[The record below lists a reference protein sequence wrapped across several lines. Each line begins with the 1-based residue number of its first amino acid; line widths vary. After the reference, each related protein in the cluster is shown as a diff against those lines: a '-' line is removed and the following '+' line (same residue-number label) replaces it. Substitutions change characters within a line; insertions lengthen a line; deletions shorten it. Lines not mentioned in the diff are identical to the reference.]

1 MRFPNAANGVKKIF
15 TAQILGLIASVA
27 MIIGLIFLIVTAAA
41 ADANAQGGAVA
52 AGIGTIILL
61 AGAAVLVMIGSIM
74 TLVGVIQASRDEGA
88 FKTALIAII
97 ISLVAAVIAAI
108 FTSSGVVQ
116 SICQI
121 IQNVMSLAATLFVIN
136 GVTNLAEKLN
146 NTEVWSKGRNLL
158 KVIVCIYAL
167 SLIAS
172 FISLI
177 FGGIFVSMTAAI
189 LSLIAAI
196 LNVISYFLYL
206 SLLNKGKKML
216 AE

>member
-1 MRFPNAANGVKKIF
+1 MRFPNAASGVKKLF

-27 MIIGLIFLIVTAAA
+27 TIIGLIFLIFTAAA

-52 AGIGTIILL
+52 AGLGTIILM
-61 AGAAVLVMIGSIM
+61 GASAVLILIGSIM
-74 TLVGVIQASRDEGA
+74 TLVGIIQASKDEGA

-97 ISLVAAVIAAI
+97 VSLIAAVIAGI
-108 FTSSGVVQ
+108 FSSNGLVQ

-121 IQNVMSLAATLFVIN
+121 IQNVMNLAVTLFVIN
-136 GVTNLAEKLN
+136 GVTNLAEKMN

-177 FGGIFVSMTAAI
+177 FGGIFMSVTAAI
-189 LSLIAAI
+189 LALVAAV
-196 LNVISYFLYL
+196 LDVVSYFLYL

>member
-1 MRFPNAANGVKKIF
+1 MRFPNAASGVKKLF

-27 MIIGLIFLIVTAAA
+27 TIIGLIFLIFTAAA

-52 AGIGTIILL
+52 AGLGTIILM
-61 AGAAVLVMIGSIM
+61 GASAVLILIGSIM
-74 TLVGVIQASRDEGA
+74 TLVGIIQASKDEGA

-97 ISLVAAVIAAI
+97 VSLVAAVIAGI
-108 FTSSGVVQ
+108 FSSNGLVQ

-121 IQNVMSLAATLFVIN
+121 IQNVMSLAVTLFVIN

>member
-1 MRFPNAANGVKKIF
+1 MRFPNAASGVKKLF

-27 MIIGLIFLIVTAAA
+27 TIIGLIFLIFTAAA

-52 AGIGTIILL
+52 AGLGTIILM
-61 AGAAVLVMIGSIM
+61 GASAVLILIGSIM
-74 TLVGVIQASRDEGA
+74 TLVGIIQASRDEGA

-97 ISLVAAVIAAI
+97 VSLVAAVIAGI
-108 FTSSGVVQ
+108 FSSNGLVQ

-121 IQNVMSLAATLFVIN
+121 IQNVMNLAVTLFVIN
-136 GVTNLAEKLN
+136 GVTNLAEKMN

-177 FGGIFVSMTAAI
+177 FGGIFMSVTAAI
-189 LSLIAAI
+189 LALIAAV
-196 LNVISYFLYL
+196 LDVISYFLYL

>member
-1 MRFPNAANGVKKIF
+1 MRFPNAASGVKKLF

-27 MIIGLIFLIVTAAA
+27 TIIGLIFLIFTAAA

-52 AGIGTIILL
+52 AGLGTIILM
-61 AGAAVLVMIGSIM
+61 GASAVLILIGSIM
-74 TLVGVIQASRDEGA
+74 TLVGIIQASKDEGA

-97 ISLVAAVIAAI
+97 VSLVAAVIAGI
-108 FTSSGVVQ
+108 FSSNGLVQ

-121 IQNVMSLAATLFVIN
+121 IQNVMNLAVTLFVIN
-136 GVTNLAEKLN
+136 GVTNLAEKMN

-177 FGGIFVSMTAAI
+177 FGGIFMSVTAAI
-189 LSLIAAI
+189 LALIAAV
-196 LNVISYFLYL
+196 LDVISYFLYL

>member
-1 MRFPNAANGVKKIF
+1 
-15 TAQILGLIASVA
+15 
-27 MIIGLIFLIVTAAA
+27 
-41 ADANAQGGAVA
+41 
-52 AGIGTIILL
+52 
-61 AGAAVLVMIGSIM
+61 M
-74 TLVGVIQASRDEGA
+74 TLVGIIQASKDEGA

-97 ISLVAAVIAAI
+97 VSLVAAVIAGI
-108 FTSSGVVQ
+108 FSSNGLVQ

-121 IQNVMSLAATLFVIN
+121 IQNVMSLAVTLFVIN
-136 GVTNLAEKLN
+136 GVTNLAEKMN

-177 FGGIFVSMTAAI
+177 FGGIFMSVTAAI
-189 LSLIAAI
+189 LALVAAV
-196 LNVISYFLYL
+196 LDVISYFLYL

>member
-1 MRFPNAANGVKKIF
+1 MRFPNAASGVKKLF

-27 MIIGLIFLIVTAAA
+27 TIIGLIFLIFTAAA

-52 AGIGTIILL
+52 AGLGTIILM
-61 AGAAVLVMIGSIM
+61 GASAVLILIGSIM
-74 TLVGVIQASRDEGA
+74 TLVGIIQASKDEGA

-97 ISLVAAVIAAI
+97 VSLVAAVIAGI
-108 FTSSGVVQ
+108 FSSNGLVQ

-121 IQNVMSLAATLFVIN
+121 IQNVMNLAVTLFVIN
-136 GVTNLAEKLN
+136 GVTNLAEKMN

-158 KVIVCIYAL
+158 KVIVRIYAL

-177 FGGIFVSMTAAI
+177 FGGIFMSVTAAI
-189 LSLIAAI
+189 LALVAAI
-196 LNVISYFLYL
+196 LDVISYFLYL

>member
-1 MRFPNAANGVKKIF
+1 MRFPNAASGVKKLF

-27 MIIGLIFLIVTAAA
+27 TIIGLIFLIFTAAA

-52 AGIGTIILL
+52 AGLGTIILM
-61 AGAAVLVMIGSIM
+61 GASAVLILIGSIM
-74 TLVGVIQASRDEGA
+74 TLVGIIQASKDEGA

-97 ISLVAAVIAAI
+97 VSLVAAVIAGI
-108 FTSSGVVQ
+108 FSSNGLVQ

-121 IQNVMSLAATLFVIN
+121 IQNVMSLAVTLFVIN
-136 GVTNLAEKLN
+136 GVTNLAEKMN

>member
-1 MRFPNAANGVKKIF
+1 MRFPNAASGVKKLF

-27 MIIGLIFLIVTAAA
+27 TIIGLIFLIFTAAA
-41 ADANAQGGAVA
+41 AGANAQGGAVA
-52 AGIGTIILL
+52 AGLGTIILM
-61 AGAAVLVMIGSIM
+61 GASAVLILIGSIM
-74 TLVGVIQASRDEGA
+74 TLVGIIQASKDEGA

-97 ISLVAAVIAAI
+97 VSLVAAVIAGI
-108 FTSSGVVQ
+108 FSSNGLVQ

-121 IQNVMSLAATLFVIN
+121 IQNVMNLAVTLFVIN
-136 GVTNLAEKLN
+136 GVTNLAEKMN

-177 FGGIFVSMTAAI
+177 FGGIFMSVTAAI
-189 LSLIAAI
+189 LALVAAV
-196 LNVISYFLYL
+196 LDVISYFLYL

>member
-1 MRFPNAANGVKKIF
+1 MRFPNAASGVKKIF

-27 MIIGLIFLIVTAAA
+27 MIIGLIFLIFTAAA

-52 AGIGTIILL
+52 AGLGTIILM
-61 AGAAVLVMIGSIM
+61 GASAVLILIGSIM
-74 TLVGVIQASRDEGA
+74 TLVGIIQASKDEGA

-97 ISLVAAVIAAI
+97 VSLVAAVIAGI
-108 FTSSGVVQ
+108 FSSNGLVQ

-121 IQNVMSLAATLFVIN
+121 IQNVMNLAVTLFVIN

-189 LSLIAAI
+189 LSLIAAV
-196 LNVISYFLYL
+196 LDVISYFLYL

>member
-1 MRFPNAANGVKKIF
+1 MRFPNAASGVKKLF

-27 MIIGLIFLIVTAAA
+27 TIIGLIFLIFTAAA

-52 AGIGTIILL
+52 AGLGTIILM
-61 AGAAVLVMIGSIM
+61 GASAVLILIGSIM
-74 TLVGVIQASRDEGA
+74 TLVGIIQASKDEGA

-97 ISLVAAVIAAI
+97 VSLVAAVIAGI
-108 FTSSGVVQ
+108 FSSNGLVQ

-121 IQNVMSLAATLFVIN
+121 IQNVMNLAVTLFVIN
-136 GVTNLAEKLN
+136 GVTNLAEKMN

-177 FGGIFVSMTAAI
+177 FGGIFMSVTAAI
-189 LSLIAAI
+189 LALVAAV
-196 LNVISYFLYL
+196 LDVISYFLYL

>member
-1 MRFPNAANGVKKIF
+1 MRFPNAASGVKKLF

-27 MIIGLIFLIVTAAA
+27 TIIGLIFLIFTAAA

-52 AGIGTIILL
+52 AGLGTIILM
-61 AGAAVLVMIGSIM
+61 GASAVLILIGSIM
-74 TLVGVIQASRDEGA
+74 TLVGIIQASKDEGA

-97 ISLVAAVIAAI
+97 VSLIAAVIAGI
-108 FTSSGVVQ
+108 FSTNGLVQ

-121 IQNVMSLAATLFVIN
+121 IQNVMNLAVTLFVIN
-136 GVTNLAEKLN
+136 GVTNLAEKMN

-177 FGGIFVSMTAAI
+177 FGGIFMSVTAAI
-189 LSLIAAI
+189 LALVAAI
-196 LNVISYFLYL
+196 LDVISYFLYL

>member
-1 MRFPNAANGVKKIF
+1 MRFPNAASGVKKLF

-27 MIIGLIFLIVTAAA
+27 TIIGLIFLIFTAAA

-52 AGIGTIILL
+52 AGLGTIILM
-61 AGAAVLVMIGSIM
+61 GASAVLILIGSIM
-74 TLVGVIQASRDEGA
+74 TLVGIIQASRDEGA

-97 ISLVAAVIAAI
+97 VSLVAAVIAGI
-108 FTSSGVVQ
+108 FSSNGLVQ

-121 IQNVMSLAATLFVIN
+121 IQNVMSLAVTLFVIN
-136 GVTNLAEKLN
+136 GVTNLAEKMN

>member
-1 MRFPNAANGVKKIF
+1 MKKIF

-108 FTSSGVVQ
+108 FSSSGVVQ

-136 GVTNLAEKLN
+136 GVTNLAEKMN

>member
-1 MRFPNAANGVKKIF
+1 MRFPNAASGVKKIF

-74 TLVGVIQASRDEGA
+74 TLVGVIQASKDEGA

-108 FTSSGVVQ
+108 FSSSGVVQ

>member
-1 MRFPNAANGVKKIF
+1 MRFPNAASGVKKLF

-27 MIIGLIFLIVTAAA
+27 TIIGLIFLIFTAAA

-52 AGIGTIILL
+52 AGLGTIILM
-61 AGAAVLVMIGSIM
+61 GASAVLILIGSIM
-74 TLVGVIQASRDEGA
+74 TLVGIIQASKDEGA

-97 ISLVAAVIAAI
+97 VNLVAAVIAGI
-108 FTSSGVVQ
+108 FSSNGLVQ

-121 IQNVMSLAATLFVIN
+121 IQNVMNLAVTLFVIN
-136 GVTNLAEKLN
+136 GVTNLAEKMN

-177 FGGIFVSMTAAI
+177 FGGIFMSVTAAI
-189 LSLIAAI
+189 LALIAAV
-196 LNVISYFLYL
+196 LDVISYFLYL

>member
-1 MRFPNAANGVKKIF
+1 MRFPNATSGVKKIF

-108 FTSSGVVQ
+108 FSSSGVVQ